1 MVSSGASGGIL
12 ADIDHRDPV
21 IYNAGMPYTSAACL
35 GVALAR
41 PDVRVVAIEG
51 DGAILMALSTLV
63 TVGRYLPKNL
73 VVLVVNNRTY
83 RTTGGGEL
91 ETATAGRAD
100 VAGFARAAGIPRVE
114 TVDAPEE
121 CEQAMRRAMT
131 EDGPWVVVCNV
142 DSTLVR
148 PSGRA
153 GPPPRDRTEL
163 AMDFSRHLR
172 EVRPAPPGAGL
183 PKLQGLTRLP
193 EMVGP
198 GEPAGRA
205 IYGALKAAGINF
217 LVYLPESV
225 LYPVMTLAEFD
236 PDMPAVCC
244 TREDEGIA
252 IANGAAYVGYLP
264 AFVCEGTGVGMSALI
279 LAAAI
284 VRRAPLLILSS
295 HPRLL
300 GIRQD
305 HDDIAC
311 MTNEPILNALNIP
324 CAVLNHLADAGLVI
338 RASARS
344 AEVLKSPVGVAIP
357 PHLMDET
364 E

>member
-12 ADIDHRDPV
+12 AEIDNRDPV
-21 IYNAGMPYTSAACL
+21 IYNAGMPYTSSACL

-63 TVGRYLPKNL
+63 TIGRYLPKNL

-91 ETATAGRAD
+91 ETATAWRAD

-114 TVDAPEE
+114 TVEAPEE
-121 CEQAMRRAMT
+121 CEQAMGRAMA
-131 EDGPWVVVCNV
+131 EDGPWVIVCNV

-148 PSGRA
+148 PSGRV
-153 GPPPRDRTEL
+153 GPARDRTEL
-163 AMDFSRHLR
+163 AIDFSRHLR
-172 EVRPAPPGAGL
+172 EVRPAPPGAGPL
-183 PKLQGLTRLP
+183 KLQGLTRLP
-193 EMVGP
+193 ETVGP
-198 GEPAGRA
+198 GEPAGRV
-205 IYGALKAAGINF
+205 IYSALKGAGVNF
-217 LVYLPESV
+217 LVYLPESM
-225 LYPVMTLAEFD
+225 LYSVMTLAELD
-236 PDMPAVCC
+236 PEVPAVCC

-284 VRRAPLLILSS
+284 VRRAPLLVLSS

-324 CAVLNHLADAGLVI
+324 CAVLNHLADAQQVI
-338 RASARS
+338 RASVRS
-344 AEVLKSPVGVAIP
+344 AEVLKSPVAVAIP
-357 PHLMDET
+357 PHVMEET
-364 E
+364 V